1 MKRSTQTYTS
11 YQNITCQ
18 YNMNRP
24 WVGLSIVLLHVGFSL
39 PTEQWPSKFEFSRSV
54 SLIPR
59 HSLLVPCYCKFINII
74 CIFKSF
80 IFFSYQK
87 KSFIFFF
94 LQILSL
100 LVISCVGLCVGTPVL
115 ACSNFGSRYS
125 SILLLIHIAVFSLI
139 CRAKWQEIL

>member
-39 PTEQWPSKFEFSRSV
+39 PTEQWPLKFEFSRSV

-80 IFFSYQK
+80 IFF
-87 KSFIFFF
+87 F
-94 LQILSL
+94 LQILSH
-100 LVISCVGLCVGTPVL
+100 LVISCVALCAGTPVL

-139 CRAKWQEIL
+139 CRAKCQEIL